1 METTEGTQPQEGTQS
16 QEAVEGTP
24 DQAAAPAAEPAAEAQ
39 PVNTDVITVEISVL
53 PEGYHHVESL
63 HPHETVSYM
72 KEILSDR
79 FKIHPSNISLMY
91 NDQEMESSQTVSS
104 YKPADWIPGQT
115 LPVTMTVKYA
125 EERAEVVAE
134 SYKMPDVVEVNL
146 GPVNGEP
153 SAEDQIVMVKIV
165 RENLNR
171 EKPFLGGYR
180 HGLTKKVYHHA
191 SSQTV
196 RKRRVKGVPK
206 NHRETQTVSTI
217 ERSQQTARESSTQM
231 DRKDLYLDHSNDKVI
246 FARKYFTAAQM
257 TELRDRQAREIQCFL
272 RQCFA
277 WRRVRRLREARYEEE
292 FKTAQEKEQEDLRN
306 QAEHKRQID
315 RRMHPRT
322 KEDFD
327 ILHKELEAWR
337 LHETQRI
344 KNSGLPKEEIHF
356 QLEELL
362 GKQVKLLQTI
372 DRLKITASKENKKS
386 QTKEMLE
393 KMASPKEWAT
403 TDGDIIEVETPF
415 TKRAEEL
422 VELYNGLCLTNLSKL
437 QRVDVLL
444 HVKYTVKEFDCDL
457 TRNIVEL
464 ILREEDLIRRGRSD
478 KSLEGLR
485 KRLSNLFLQFIDVP
499 EFNPEAANFQRVPYE
514 PGTATV

>member
-1 METTEGTQPQEGTQS
+1 MADTEGTQEQTPEV
-16 QEAVEGTP
+16 VEGTP
-24 DQAAAPAAEPAAEAQ
+24 EQPVAAEAPTEAAEPAGEPAAEE
-39 PVNTDVITVEISVL
+39 VITVEISVL
-53 PEGYHHVESL
+53 PEGYHHVESF

-72 KEILSDR
+72 KEVVSDR
-79 FKIHPSNISLMY
+79 FKIHPSNIKLTF
-91 NDQEMESSQTVSS
+91 QEEVMDDNQLVKS
-104 YKPADWIPGQT
+104 YRPANWEAGKL
-115 LPVTMTVKYA
+115 LPVTMTVQFA
-125 EERAEVVAE
+125 EEQPEKPTE
-134 SYKMPDVVEVNL
+134 EYKMPDVLEVNL
-146 GPVNGEP
+146 GPVNGDP
-153 SAEDQIVMVKIV
+153 SNEDQMVLVKIV
-165 RENLNR
+165 RENVNR

-180 HGLTKKVYHHA
+180 HGLSKKVYHHA

-217 ERSQQTARESSTQM
+217 ERSQQTCRESSTQM
-231 DRKDLYLDHSNDKVI
+231 DRKDLYINHSSDKVI
-246 FARKYFTAAQM
+246 FARKYFTAAQLM
-257 TELRDRQAREIQCFL
+257 ELRDRQAREIQCFL

-292 FKTAQEKEQEDLRN
+292 FKTAQEKEQEDLRA

-344 KNSGLPKEEIHF
+344 KNSGLPKEEVHL

-372 DRLKITASKENKKS
+372 DRLKITAAKENKKS

-403 TDGDIIEVETPF
+403 TDGDLIEVETPF
-415 TKRAEEL
+415 TKRAKEL

-464 ILREEDLIRRGRSD
+464 IQREEDLIRRGRSD

-514 PGTATV
+514 PAK